1 MPDTLWIQDNA
12 THYVNISPN
21 SKVDVAVDF
30 ISRLQTGEKL
40 TTAVH
45 TVTSGSVTVHNQYV
59 YADQSLYG
67 TQSHQAVGWLEPL
80 SSGIHQIKLTAT
92 TDSNRIFCYSYQI
105 RSE

>member
-12 THYVNISPN
+12 THYVEIAPN
-21 SKVDVAVDF
+21 SKLDVAVDL
-30 ISRLQTGEKL
+30 ISRLQTGEQL
-40 TTAVH
+40 VSAEH

-59 YADQSLYG
+59 YVNQDLYG

-80 SSGIHQIKLTAT
+80 SAGTHQIKLTAT
-92 TDSNRIFCYSYQI
+92 TNANRKFCYSYQI